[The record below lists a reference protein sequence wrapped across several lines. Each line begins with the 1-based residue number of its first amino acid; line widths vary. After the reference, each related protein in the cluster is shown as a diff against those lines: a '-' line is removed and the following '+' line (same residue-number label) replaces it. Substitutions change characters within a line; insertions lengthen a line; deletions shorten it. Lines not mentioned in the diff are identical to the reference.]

1 MDLGILMDSSH
12 YISPSLWE
20 EEKSIVVT
28 LMDKLDITL
37 LGTHMSVMT
46 LSSEVEFP
54 IPFNGYRDKVDLKR
68 KIAELPYNYH
78 SGLSRVD
85 LGLSAVK
92 ERMFDPRVGVRAKV
106 PRALLMFTNV
116 LTDGAKTLIIT
127 LIYLKFK
134 KDCVFVWFNSFL
146 VSWSDKSK

>member
-1 MDLGILMDSSH
+1 MDSSH

-85 LGLSAVK
+85 LGACSILVS
-92 ERMFDPRVGVRAKV
+92 RSPYNRSVRLL
-106 PRALLMFTNV
+106 LLMVFIPKCKSFNDRAISKC
-116 LTDGAKTLIIT
+116 LGSWESYIINP
-127 LIYLKFK
+127 IYRRRA
-134 KDCVFVWFNSFL
+134 
-146 VSWSDKSK
+146 SD

>member
-1 MDLGILMDSSH
+1 MDSSH
-12 YISPSLWE
+12 NISPSLWE

-28 LMDKLDITL
+28 VMDKLDITL

-54 IPFNGYRDKVDLKR
+54 IPFNGYRDEVDLKR

-106 PRALLMFTNV
+106 PRALLMFTNG
-116 LTDGAKTLIIT
+116 LIDGAKTLIIT

-134 KDCVFVWFNSFL
+134 KDCVFAWFNSFL

>member
-1 MDLGILMDSSH
+1 MDSSH
-12 YISPSLWE
+12 NISPSLWE

-28 LMDKLDITL
+28 VMDKLDITL

-54 IPFNGYRDKVDLKR
+54 IPFNGYRDEVDLKR

-106 PRALLMFTNV
+106 PRALLMFTNG
-116 LTDGAKTLIIT
+116 LIDGAKTLIIT

-134 KDCVFVWFNSFL
+134 KDCVFAWFNSL
-146 VSWSDKSK
+146 WCRG

>member
-1 MDLGILMDSSH
+1 MDSSH
-12 YISPSLWE
+12 YISLSLWE

-46 LSSEVEFP
+46 FSSDVEFP
-54 IPFNGYRDKVDLKR
+54 IPFNGYRDEVDLKR
-68 KIAELPYNYH
+68 KIAELPYNNH

-92 ERMFDPRVGVRAKV
+92 GRMFDPRVGVRDLNKV
-106 PRALLMFTNV
+106 PRALLMFTNG

-134 KDCVFVWFNSFL
+134 KDCVFVWFSSFL

>member
-1 MDLGILMDSSH
+1 MDSSH
-12 YISPSLWE
+12 YISLSLWE

-106 PRALLMFTNV
+106 PRALLMFTNG

-127 LIYLKFK
+127 LFAYLI
-134 KDCVFVWFNSFL
+134 
-146 VSWSDKSK
+146 

>member
-1 MDLGILMDSSH
+1 MDSSH
-12 YISPSLWE
+12 NISPSLWE

-28 LMDKLDITL
+28 VMDKLDITL

-106 PRALLMFTNV
+106 PRALLMFTNG
-116 LTDGAKTLIIT
+116 LIDGAKTLIIT

-134 KDCVFVWFNSFL
+134 KDCVFAWFNSFL

>member
-1 MDLGILMDSSH
+1 MDSSH
-12 YISPSLWE
+12 NISPSLWE

-28 LMDKLDITL
+28 VTDKLDITL

-54 IPFNGYRDKVDLKR
+54 IPFNGYRDEVDLKR

-106 PRALLMFTNV
+106 PRALLMFTNG
-116 LTDGAKTLIIT
+116 LIDGAKTLIIT

-134 KDCVFVWFNSFL
+134 KDCVFAWFNSFL

>member
-1 MDLGILMDSSH
+1 MDSSH
-12 YISPSLWE
+12 NISPSLWE

-68 KIAELPYNYH
+68 KIAELPYNYD

-92 ERMFDPRVGVRAKV
+92 ERMFDPRVGVRDLNKV
-106 PRALLMFTNV
+106 PRALLMFTNG

-134 KDCVFVWFNSFL
+134 KDRVFVWFNSFL